1 MGYGF
6 GKYSFLEGTER
17 LRVYRETASHGDLTS
32 MKELAYI
39 LKNEM
44 GSLQE
49 LQESFKW
56 YLRAATSKDN
66 EAILNVGDMLRDG
79 IGTEQNPVAAIEYYK
94 KVVNAPRAHH
104 TERKSAANKI
114 AYTYEKYLNDG
125 EKAVKWLKKSVLLGN
140 RDARLKIA
148 EIYRD
153 GRGLKPDGE
162 KAIEWFTKILNDKS
176 LSESERFAAAFEI
189 AKMFRKGI
197 GVEQSDEKSVKF
209 FKLAAKS
216 NLTIARTA
224 CNELVKIYCASKEI
238 TPNVGMAIHWLRK
251 SSELGSKKATFTLAK
266 IFRDGADGVNQNG
279 EKALKFLEET
289 ASNNFDTINK
299 VAAMRIIAE
308 MYAKG
313 LAVAEDKEK
322 ADRLYR
328 EAAQINSEWNRALNN
343 LQNFH
348 ALDYDDNAQ
357 VTFDT
362 KKNSGDDILWDLK
375 FKYTHLSSGGIQID
389 KYIYDE
395 TYVTVPN
402 EIEGQPVTN
411 IGYRAFDNANLKKI
425 AIPSNVKTIVY
436 GAVMTQEPLKI
447 YFQGS
452 QIQVTPQSFIAPEIE
467 IYFDKVSLLETLKK
481 LEEANKKINIRYESP
496 FFYFDVKKY

>member
-56 YLRAATSKDN
+56 YLRAAAAKDN

-104 TERKSAANKI
+104 TERKSAVNKI

-140 RDARLKIA
+140 RDARIKIA

-153 GRGLKPDGE
+153 GRGLEADGE

-197 GVEQSDEKSVKF
+197 AVEQSDEKSVKF
-209 FKLAAKS
+209 FKLATKS
-216 NLTIARTA
+216 SLTIARTA
-224 CNELVKIYCASKEI
+224 CNELVKIYCSSKEI
-238 TPNVGMAIHWLRK
+238 TPNVGMAIHWLKK
-251 SSELGSKKATFTLAK
+251 SSELGSKKANFTLAK

-279 EKALKFLEET
+279 EKALKFLEES
-289 ASNNFDTINK
+289 ASNNFDTMNK

-322 ADRLYR
+322 ADRLYQ
-328 EAAQINSEWNRALNN
+328 EAAKINSEWNRALNN

-348 ALDYDDNAQ
+348 APDYDYDAQ
-357 VTFDT
+357 MAFDME
-362 KKNSGDDILWDLK
+362 NSGKDILWDSI
-375 FKYTHLSSGGIQID
+375 FKYTHLPSGIQID
-389 KYIYDE
+389 KYIDSE
-395 TYVTVPN
+395 ISVTVPN

-411 IGYRAFDNANLKKI
+411 IGYRAFDNANLQKI

-436 GAVMTQEPLKI
+436 GAVMSQEPLKI
-447 YFQGS
+447 YFKGS
-452 QIQVTPQSFIAPEIE
+452 QIQVTSQSFIAPEIE
-467 IYFDKVSLLETLKK
+467 IYFDQVSLLETLKK
-481 LEEANKKINIRYESP
+481 LEKENKKINIRYESP
-496 FFYFDVKKY
+496 SSYFYV